1 MNDDISPQIR
11 MDTST
16 GVVTLE
22 IETAY
27 GPITLSYSPE
37 AIEAGIAALAADILK
52 RAKEGGS
59 QAEAVERLGLPTEVV
74 TGAAAVYEERA
85 NQVFPLDAIEQF
97 SPSSRAYSRG
107 TVEQLSDN
115 LVPALI
121 LMLDYL
127 AATALVVGSADSD
140 PQWRQKVA
148 SEHRATLEI
157 LQERLSEGIQRLYAR
172 QNSDNLGSAQ

>member
-1 MNDDISPQIR
+1 MNDDSSSQICV
-11 MDTST
+11 DTRT

-27 GPITLSYSPE
+27 GRITFSYSPA

-52 RAKEGGS
+52 RAKERGR
-59 QAEAVERLGLPTEVV
+59 QAEAVERLGLPAEVV
-74 TGAAAVYEERA
+74 TGAAALYEERA
-85 NQVFPLDAIEQF
+85 NQVFPLDAIEKF
-97 SPSSRAYSRG
+97 SPSSEAYSRG

-127 AATALVVGSADSD
+127 AATALAVRSVDSD
-140 PQWRQKVA
+140 PQWGQKVA
-148 SEHRATLEI
+148 SEHQATLEI

-172 QNSDNLGSAQ
+172 QTPDNSGSAS